1 MRIGKLGLC
10 TLLCLIIMTFT
21 ATAMAAGILV
31 KEGSKGDD
39 VVTVQTL
46 LKEKGFYSNEI
57 TGVCDKATVESIK
70 DFQRSVKITVDGVCG
85 PQTYRYLD
93 PPKPPKGF
101 ENARM
106 VSVEATAYSPFETS
120 TYTATG
126 TILRRGV
133 IATDPSFIP
142 MGTRVYIP
150 GYGEAVAEDR
160 GASIIGN
167 IIDIA
172 FETYEEACAFGR
184 QHLEIY
190 ILD

>member
-1 MRIGKLGLC
+1 MV
-10 TLLCLIIMTFT
+10 FSS
-21 ATAMAAGILV
+21 AALASGILV
-31 KEGSKGDD
+31 KEGTKGEA
-39 VVTVQTL
+39 VVKVQTL
-46 LKEKGFYSNEI
+46 LQEKGFYSLEV
-57 TGVCDKATVESIK
+57 TGECDKNTVSAIK
-70 DFQRSVKITVDGVCG
+70 EFQKSVNIVVDGVCG

-93 PPKPPKGF
+93 PPKPPKGL

-106 VSVEATAYSPFETS
+106 VHVEATAYSPFETS

-133 IATDPSFIP
+133 IASDPNFIP

-150 GYGEAVAEDR
+150 GYGEAVAEDQ
-160 GASIIGN
+160 GTSIKGN

-172 FETYEEACAFGR
+172 FDTYEEACAFGR
-184 QHLEIY
+184 QNMEIY